1 MKRYQVVLATM
12 ALGTV
17 AWVGQA
23 TADGPGGEYGAEK
36 MGKVRFID
44 RRLNLI
50 QLDSGLELRT
60 TDARLLKDIHEGM
73 QVKVDYTASGDK
85 NEINSIEPVV
95 SDTGVGVRPT
105 GVGGSGYHG

>member
-12 ALGTV
+12 ALGAV
-17 AWVGQA
+17 VWSGQA
-23 TADGPGGEYGAEK
+23 MADGPGGEYGAEK

-44 RRLNLI
+44 RRANLI

-73 QVKVDYTASGDK
+73 QVQVDYTATLDK
-85 NEINSIEPVV
+85 NLINSIEPVT
-95 SDTGVGVRPT
+95 SDTEVGVRPT

>member
-1 MKRYQVVLATM
+1 MRKYQVALATM
-12 ALGTV
+12 ALVV
-17 AWVGQA
+17 ASVGPIL
-23 TADGPGGEYGAEK
+23 ADGPGGEYGAEK
-36 MGKVRFID
+36 MGTVRFID

-60 TDARLLKDIHEGM
+60 TDSRLLKDIHEGM

-85 NEINSIEPVV
+85 NEINSIEPVA
-95 SDTGVGVRPT
+95 SDTAVGVRPT